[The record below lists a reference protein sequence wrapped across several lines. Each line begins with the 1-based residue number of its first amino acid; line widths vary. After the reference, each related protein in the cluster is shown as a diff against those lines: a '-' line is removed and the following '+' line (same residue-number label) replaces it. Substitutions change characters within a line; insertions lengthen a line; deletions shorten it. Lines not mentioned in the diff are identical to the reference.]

1 MEPQPGDLPQGLEIF
16 MNILVFSIPF
26 LVLLV
31 AYVAGKIAENRHY
44 ASIHEREGHWLSI
57 PAIPG
62 KHLPAMPAVASAEM
76 VVGSVVIS
84 VDHFKRFLSGFRK
97 IFGGEMKSYSSVIDR
112 GRREAILRM
121 KESSPEADLFLNCRL
136 ETSTISGGSSR
147 GMGTIEVLA
156 FGTAVWLEE

>member
-31 AYVAGKIAENRHY
+31 AYVAGKIAEKRHY

-57 PAIPG
+57 PAITG
-62 KHLPAMPAVASAEM
+62 KHLPDMPAVASAEM

-84 VDHFKRFLSGFRK
+84 KDFYLVSARFL
-97 IFGGEMKSYSSVIDR
+97 
-112 GRREAILRM
+112 EAR
-121 KESSPEADLFLNCRL
+121 
-136 ETSTISGGSSR
+136 
-147 GMGTIEVLA
+147 
-156 FGTAVWLEE
+156 